1 MPKLSKNPIS
11 KMCDRPL
18 QARLTKQARA
28 AFERMCRDKGTRIG
42 EEMRDAIMEHMR
54 RAKPAYWPVRE

>member
-1 MPKLSKNPIS
+1 MSDLRTQERKLE
-11 KMCDRPL
+11 REL
-18 QARLTKQARA
+18 ARLTKQARA

-42 EEMRDAIMEHMR
+42 EEMRDAIMEHMK